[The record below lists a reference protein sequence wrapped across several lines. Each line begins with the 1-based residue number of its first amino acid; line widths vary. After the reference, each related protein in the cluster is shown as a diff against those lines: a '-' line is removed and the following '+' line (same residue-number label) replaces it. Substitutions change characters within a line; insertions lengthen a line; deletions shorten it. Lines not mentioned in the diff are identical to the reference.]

1 MKKKN
6 AAAVAGIA
14 LLAWHCAS
22 FLADAERYKRNLA
35 RYNAVPSMPNFVKL
49 LIAEGVL
56 IGDLGWL

>member
-1 MKKKN
+1 M
-6 AAAVAGIA
+6 A
-14 LLAWHCAS
+14 LCVVS
-22 FLADAERYKRNLA
+22 RRPERYKRNLA